1 MAPAI
6 IDDQPGDRGGRV
18 PTYEYE
24 CRSCKRT
31 FEVQHRISDAPPA
44 ACQECGG
51 ELRRVFYPPGLVFK
65 GTGFYSTDGR
75 FGRTSDK
82 RESVRKD
89 ESKPFQPGN
98 LRWEDPP
105 PPAAG
110 PVEREYLTLKE
121 VKGADRAELRPD
133 P

>member
-1 MAPAI
+1 M
-6 IDDQPGDRGGRV
+6 

-82 RESVRKD
+82 RESFRKD
-89 ESKPFQPGN
+89 ESKT
-98 LRWEDPP
+98 D
-105 PPAAG
+105 AAG
-110 PVEREYLTLKE
+110 SKE
-121 VKGADRAELRPD
+121 AAAAGSAKTSGAKPSGAGASKEKSA
-133 P
+133 